1 MGMDQGHHCLVK
13 EKMVLRLGLSAQV
26 TLSVICQ
33 MVPVELKSETWK
45 KASYEPDA
53 YTPASLK

>member
-1 MGMDQGHHCLVK
+1 M
-13 EKMVLRLGLSAQV
+13 ELRLGVSAQV

-45 KASYEPDA
+45 KASYGPFA
-53 YTPASLK
+53 YSPASLK